1 MNERTE
7 MLAKEAAEYAIE
19 FATQDQELYMPKLME
34 KFAELIVRECA
45 DVLVTEMNR
54 LDELNRVVAAQTLD
68 TAQVLIKQ
76 HFGVE

>member
-34 KFAELIVRECA
+34 KFAELIVKECA